1 MKSLVIDIETI
12 GEDFETLDEKTKDV
26 LTRWIKKE
34 SYSEDEYNIALND
47 LKSGL
52 GFSPLTGKIVAI
64 GMLDY
69 QSRNGKVLFSAPDSD
84 LDDFS
89 DNGIQYIK
97 ADESEMLK
105 IFWETVMD
113 YQGVITF
120 NGRAFDIPFITIRSA
135 VNEIAVS
142 KNFLGSRYQSYQRD
156 GDRHIDLAD
165 ELSFYGAVRKKGNL
179 HLYCK
184 AFGIESPKAEGITGD
199 DVKYLF
205 ENKKFEE
212 IARYNARDLKATAQ
226 LFDVWDKYINIK

>member
-1 MKSLVIDIETI
+1 MKLLVIDIETI
-12 GEDFETLDEKTKDV
+12 GEDFEFLDEKTKDV

-84 LDDFS
+84 LNDFS
-89 DNGIQYIK
+89 ENGIQYIK
-97 ADESEMLK
+97 TDEGEMLK
-105 IFWETVMD
+105 TFWETVMD
-113 YQGVITF
+113 YQGIITF
-120 NGRAFDIPFITIRSA
+120 NGRAFDIPFIAIRSA
-135 VNEIAVS
+135 VNGIAMS
-142 KNFLGSRYQSYQRD
+142 KNFLGPRYQSYQRD

-179 HLYCK
+179 HLYCR
-184 AFGIESPKAEGITGD
+184 AFGIESPKTDGITGD
-199 DVKYLF
+199 DVKMLF
-205 ENKKFEE
+205 DNKKFGD
-212 IARYNARDLKATAQ
+212 IAKYNARDLKATAQ
-226 LFDVWDKYINIK
+226 LFDIWDKYINI